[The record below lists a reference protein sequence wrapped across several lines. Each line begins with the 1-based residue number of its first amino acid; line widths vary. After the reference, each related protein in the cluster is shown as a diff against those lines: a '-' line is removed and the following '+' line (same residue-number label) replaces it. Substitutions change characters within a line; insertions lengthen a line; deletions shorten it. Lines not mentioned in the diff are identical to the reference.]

1 MNRKVHNLVDNLVS
15 RARTI
20 ARDIPQKK
28 LKSAV
33 SLIVI
38 LIALLFFGE
47 YGESKGKI
55 QTDITP
61 VRIGPNGIEYIDVEG
76 ELTSDQNQVKG
87 NTEEET
93 KIVCDISG
101 AVRTP
106 GVYELQDGA
115 RLNDLI
121 ELAGGL
127 SDEADIDR
135 INRAR
140 TVFDGEKIY
149 IPKTGEDIQVI
160 AGSESI
166 KGGSESIE
174 GVSNPNGN
182 SSKSNE
188 SGGSVSNG
196 RVNINLAT
204 LEELQTITGVGP
216 STAEKIIAY
225 REEYG
230 GFDRIE
236 ELMDISGIGEKTFK
250 KMEDQVT
257 V

>member
-15 RARTI
+15 RAKTI

-28 LKSAV
+28 LKGAV
-33 SLIVI
+33 SLIII

-61 VRIGPNGIEYIDVEG
+61 VRIGPNGIEYIDVDG
-76 ELTSDQNQVKG
+76 ESTSDQNQVKG
-87 NTEEET
+87 NTEET

-101 AVRTP
+101 AVKTP
-106 GVYELQDGA
+106 GVYELQEGA

-140 TVFDGEKIY
+140 NVFDGEKIY
-149 IPKTGEDIQVI
+149 IPKIGEDIQGI
-160 AGSESI
+160 TGSESMDA
-166 KGGSESIE
+166 G
-174 GVSNPNGN
+174 
-182 SSKSNE
+182 SKSTE
-188 SGGSVSNG
+188 SGSASNKSAAKSNG
-196 RVNINLAT
+196 FGDTAANGKVNINLAT
-204 LEELQTITGVGP
+204 SEELQTITGVGP